1 MAIAYVLIDCDTG
14 FEDSI
19 IEDLNSM
26 TCVKE
31 THKIFGAYDIITKVE
46 CPTIEELKET
56 ILSKIRKMEKV
67 RSMLTEMCV

>member
-1 MAIAYVLIDCDTG
+1 MAIAYVLIDCDGG

-19 IEDLNSM
+19 IEELNSM

-31 THKIFGAYDIITKVE
+31 THRIFGAYDIITKVE

>member
-1 MAIAYVLIDCDTG
+1 MAAAYVLINGDMG

-19 IEDLNSM
+19 IEELNSM
-26 TCVKE
+26 TCIKE
-31 THKIFGAYDIITKVE
+31 THRIFGTYDIITKVE

-56 ILSKIRKMEKV
+56 ILWKIRKMEKV